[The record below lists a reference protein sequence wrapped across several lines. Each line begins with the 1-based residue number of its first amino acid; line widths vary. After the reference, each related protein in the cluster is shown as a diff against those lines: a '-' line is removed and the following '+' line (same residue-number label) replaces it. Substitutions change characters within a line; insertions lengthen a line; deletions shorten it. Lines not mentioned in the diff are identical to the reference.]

1 MHPSESARAL
11 SRFERVLKYIH
22 DHLHEPLS
30 VPVLAECG
38 GWSRWQLQRIFAD
51 CTGLSVAQYVRELRL
66 SQAAEALLMTRRRQ
80 LDIALTYGFQ
90 SEISFSRSF
99 KQLFGCSPG
108 VYRQRGRRSGLRT
121 PLPVDIGALPPAELL
136 PRFPQ
141 IRIEWRPAFEVV
153 GLPAEIGGLF
163 STSPDFSATVPRLW
177 RSLHDGM
184 GGLHGLPLIGVLDTR
199 KSAEAE
205 GTLIYW
211 AGIER
216 HLAANAEH
224 LERLRVPAQEYAVIS
239 FCGPLPALAEAVLW
253 VIEHWLPRSA
263 YRGHYGYDLELY
275 PPGFAPASRHC
286 RMEYW
291 IPVEPT
297 LTAR

>member
-1 MHPSESARAL
+1 MHPSESARVL
-11 SRFERVLKYIH
+11 SRFERVLAYIH

-30 VPVLAECG
+30 VVALAEWG

-66 SQAAEALLMTRRRQ
+66 SQAAEALLVTRRRQ

-99 KQLFGCSPG
+99 KQLFGCSPR

-121 PLPVDIGALPPAELL
+121 PLPLSTDVPPPAELL

-141 IRIEWRPAFEVV
+141 IRIEWRPAFEIV
-153 GLPAEIGGLF
+153 GLHAEIGGLF
-163 STSPDFSATVPRLW
+163 SAEPDFCTEVPRLW
-177 RSLHDGM
+177 RSLHDHVGD
-184 GGLHGLPLIGVLDTR
+184 LHDMPLIGVLDTR
-199 KSAEAE
+199 RSAETG
-205 GTLIYW
+205 GTLTYW

-216 HLAANAEH
+216 HMAANAEH
-224 LERLRVPAQEYAVIS
+224 LERLRVPAQEYAVIP
-239 FCGPLPALAEAVLW
+239 FYGPLHALADAVQW

-263 YRGHYGYDLELY
+263 YRGRYGYDLELY
-275 PPGFAPASRHC
+275 PPSFDPSSNRC

-291 IPVEPT
+291 IPVEPALAT
-297 LTAR
+297 R